1 MTFPTA
7 EHRKRIDMRLPVT
20 ERVSEM
26 DRLWFEKHP
35 EATFYDRPYVPGEFG
50 VETDE
55 QMAAIGFTRVHQIEP
70 GVRTRCAVAPTDQV
84 VGREGRA
91 V

>member
-1 MTFPTA
+1 MTFPTT
-7 EHRKRIDMRLPVT
+7 EQRKLIDMRLPVT

-26 DRLWFEKHP
+26 DRLWFEEHP
-35 EATFYDRPYVPGEFG
+35 DADAYDRPYVPGEFG

-55 QMAAIGFTRVHQIEP
+55 QMTAIAFTRVHQLAP
-70 GVRTRCAVAPTDQV
+70 GVRARTPMTYQSA
-84 VGREGRA
+84 GKEGRA